1 MSCLPTA
8 YLDQLG
14 HCELNTM
21 KSREAVKIKRGEKS
35 SCSGYKYKYSAIGRS
50 KSKELRYFSESK
62 ERKGGKYLSRIS
74 D

>member
-1 MSCLPTA
+1 MRNLTRSGIDT
-8 YLDQLG
+8 
-14 HCELNTM
+14 NTDTG
-21 KSREAVKIKRGEKS
+21 VKNNYRQRL
-35 SCSGYKYKYSAIGRS
+35 KYEIGSWQAPRRS